1 MYNDASLSPYP
12 RPVTGL
18 LRHVVGKY
26 TLLSD
31 VGICSLQ
38 TPENAISINGEDELD
53 ALYSRQ
59 EDEQG
64 YL

>member
-1 MYNDASLSPYP
+1 MYNDASLSLYP

-18 LRHVVGKY
+18 LRYVVSKY

-31 VGICSLQ
+31 FGICSLQ
-38 TPENAISINGEDELD
+38 TPENAISIDGEDELD

-59 EDEQG
+59 EDEES